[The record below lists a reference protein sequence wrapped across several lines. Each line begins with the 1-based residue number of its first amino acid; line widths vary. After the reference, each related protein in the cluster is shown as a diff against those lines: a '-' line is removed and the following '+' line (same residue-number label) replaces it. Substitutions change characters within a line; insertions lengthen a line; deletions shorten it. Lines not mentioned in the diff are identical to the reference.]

1 MAGNGLTHE
10 DAADAAK
17 ADPTG
22 STAFLRQA
30 HRNNWQRYL
39 AALDPAGPAGRRGWD
54 LILLTASD
62 DGQAAAYRWQ
72 LDWRGEAGLLPA
84 TARFAVV
91 PDPGGRRIGSG
102 RATLAGLAEA
112 RDSQRTLIIHSGGDS
127 KRLPHCSAPG
137 KLFAR
142 VPRTL
147 PDGRA
152 STVFDEFLISLAGLA
167 ELLPPG
173 ALVASGDVLL
183 VFDHLQLTFA
193 RPGVAGVA
201 AATPVEMGLKHG
213 VYVTDAAGHAGTG
226 REGRAVTDSMGHTVT
241 GGGAHT
247 ASGGGD
253 HRVVAYLHKPGRDEL
268 EAWGAIRDGTV
279 QLDTGLVWFDGP
291 TIGRLLRLA
300 EAPGIQEAPLNLY
313 GDLLLPL
320 SASTD
325 YDAYL
330 ADTSDGPATP
340 AVQAARRVI
349 WDRLR
354 GTPFTVERLEP
365 AVFVHFGS
373 SAEYW
378 RMAAGDPSLAG
389 LCGWEREAASY
400 ATDAACDKSW
410 VLINAAVEAPC
421 TPGPVPLLV
430 TDSLLT
436 GELSWEGA
444 GIIAGVHSTQP
455 IRLPAGTVLDQL
467 PLEGCVATRLFGL
480 YDDPKAGPADGRGT
494 FLNRPW
500 AEWLAASGITPET
513 LWPGMDPARATL
525 WNARLFPCH
534 ADREESLVLALPLA
548 DPAAAP
554 PGWREHWERAER
566 TSLGQSYAQSDRAG
580 LLAETTGLEEHVAA
594 RRFLAGVAAERPAA
608 AVVPLLGRKRL
619 LAGSAA
625 RAGQWLAAADPLLQM
640 RGYFALGQATGD
652 PGWTD
657 RAFETLAAM
666 IAGATIA
673 ATTTPTPAQ
682 APGAA
687 HAAPPAIAARQAT
700 GNRARAFP
708 VHRVAAAARI
718 DLGGGWTDTPPYS
731 IERGGTV
738 LNAALTLN
746 GVHPI
751 FAEAAL
757 LPEPRLVLES
767 RDLDVAIEPRTVGEV
782 LRHADPS
789 DPFSLHKA
797 SLVLSGIVP
806 PDTDPAAPLAEV
818 LARLGG
824 GVRLTTGASIPRG
837 SGLGTSSIL
846 AGAVLASLERLL
858 ADLGLSRTL
867 TQQAA
872 TRQSELQPAERQNAG
887 ARQAWTPDIPRLFDQ
902 VLCLEQ
908 MLTTG
913 GGWQDQAGG
922 LTGGIKL
929 VTTRPGLPQRLQ
941 VAPVELSPAVR
952 AELGR
957 RLMLVYT
964 GQQRLAKDLLRHIMG
979 RWMARDPE
987 MVWILDEIARLA
999 VAMRDALLAGDV
1011 DGFGALLGEHWE
1023 VNKRMD
1029 PGCTN
1034 PFIDGLFETMR
1045 PCIHGGKLAGAG
1057 GGGFA
1062 FVIGRGGDCVEAL
1075 SAALARR
1082 YPGTRV
1088 AVWPCAIPVDGVRVE
1103 DNA

>member
-1 MAGNGLTHE
+1 M
-10 DAADAAK
+10 
-17 ADPTG
+17 
-22 STAFLRQA
+22 
-30 HRNNWQRYL
+30 
-39 AALDPAGPAGRRGWD
+39 
-54 LILLTASD
+54 
-62 DGQAAAYRWQ
+62 
-72 LDWRGEAGLLPA
+72 
-84 TARFAVV
+84 

-102 RATLAGLAEA
+102 RATLAGLAAA

-127 KRLPHCSAPG
+127 KRLPHCSASG

-167 ELLPPG
+167 GLLPPG

-193 RPGVAGVA
+193 LPGVAGVA

-213 VYVTDAAGHAGTG
+213 VYVTED
-226 REGRAVTDSMGHTVT
+226 
-241 GGGAHT
+241 GGPRGMATH
-247 ASGGGD
+247 D

-268 EAWGAIRDGTV
+268 ASWNAIRDDTV

-320 SASTD
+320 SASTE
-325 YDAYL
+325 YEAYL

-378 RMAAGDPSLAG
+378 RMAAGDPSLAE
-389 LCGWEREAASY
+389 LCGWERQAASY
-400 ATDAACDKSW
+400 APAGAATPASGDDRPW
-410 VLINAAVEAPC
+410 VLVNAAIEAPC
-421 TPGPVPLLV
+421 TPGPAPLLV
-430 TDSLLT
+430 TDSLLA
-436 GELSWEGA
+436 GELRWEGA
-444 GIIAGVHSTQP
+444 GIIAGVHSAQP
-455 IRLPAGTVLDQL
+455 IRLPPGTVLDQL

-500 AEWLAASGITPET
+500 AEWLAAAGVAAET
-513 LWPGMDPARATL
+513 LWPGIAPAGATL
-525 WNARLFPCH
+525 WNARLFPLH
-534 ADREESLVLALPLA
+534 AQREESLALALPLG
-548 DPAAAP
+548 DPVAAP
-554 PGWREHWERAER
+554 PGWRERWEATPR
-566 TSLGQSYAQSDRAG
+566 TSLAESYAQSDRAG
-580 LLAETTGLEEHVAA
+580 LLAATAGLEEHVAG
-594 RRFLAGVAAERPAA
+594 RRFLAGVLAERPAA
-608 AVVPLLGRKRL
+608 EVVPLLGRRGL

-625 RAGQWLAAADPLLQM
+625 RAAGWLAEADPLVQI

-657 RAFETLAAM
+657 RAFATLATM
-666 IAGATIA
+666 IAA
-673 ATTTPTPAQ
+673 ATPAPAGADVAATRASSSTASVATTRVRRRPAV
-682 APGAA
+682 
-687 HAAPPAIAARQAT
+687 ARHEDDL
-700 GNRARAFP
+700 P

-718 DLGGGWTDTPPYS
+718 DLGGGWSDTPPYS

-746 GVHPI
+746 GIHPI

-767 RDLDVAIEPRTVGEV
+767 RDLDVAIEPRTAGEV
-782 LRHADPS
+782 LHHADPA

-806 PDTDPAAPLAEV
+806 PGADPAAPIAEV
-818 LARLGG
+818 LAPLGR

-846 AGAVLASLERLL
+846 AGAVLASLDRLL
-858 ADLGLSRTL
+858 V
-867 TQQAA
+867 AA
-872 TRQSELQPAERQNAG
+872 GEREDSPRE
-887 ARQAWTPDIPRLFDQ
+887 ARSGRAWAPDIPQLFDQ

-941 VAPVELSPAVR
+941 VTPVELSPAVR

-987 MVWILDEIARLA
+987 MVSILGEIARLA
-999 VAMRDALLAGDV
+999 LAMRDALLAGDV
-1011 DGFGALLGEHWE
+1011 DRFGELLGEHWE
-1023 VNKRMD
+1023 INKRMD

-1062 FVIGRGGDCVEAL
+1062 FVIGRGGDCVASL

-1088 AVWPCAIPVDGVRVE
+1088 AVWPCAIPEDGLRVDG
-1103 DNA
+1103 DTG

>member
-1 MAGNGLTHE
+1 M
-10 DAADAAK
+10 
-17 ADPTG
+17 
-22 STAFLRQA
+22 
-30 HRNNWQRYL
+30 
-39 AALDPAGPAGRRGWD
+39 
-54 LILLTASD
+54 
-62 DGQAAAYRWQ
+62 
-72 LDWRGEAGLLPA
+72 
-84 TARFAVV
+84 
-91 PDPGGRRIGSG
+91 
-102 RATLAGLAEA
+102 
-112 RDSQRTLIIHSGGDS
+112 
-127 KRLPHCSAPG
+127 
-137 KLFAR
+137 
-142 VPRTL
+142 PRTL

-213 VYVTDAAGHAGTG
+213 VYVTARMGGYAGTESSG
-226 REGRAVTDSMGHTVT
+226 PRGIA
-241 GGGAHT
+241 AH
-247 ASGGGD
+247 D
-253 HRVVAYLHKPGRDEL
+253 HRVVAYLHKPDRDEL
-268 EAWGAIRDGTV
+268 AAWDAIRDGTV
-279 QLDTGLVWFDGP
+279 QLDTGLVWFDSP

-300 EAPGIQEAPLNLY
+300 EAPGIREAPLNLY

-320 SASTD
+320 SASTE
-325 YDAYL
+325 YEAYL

-354 GTPFTVERLEP
+354 DTPFTVERLEP

-378 RMAAGDPSLAG
+378 RMAAGDPALAD
-389 LCGWEREAASY
+389 LCGWERQTASY
-400 ATDAACDKSW
+400 ASAGAAAPADVDDRPW
-410 VLINAAVEAPC
+410 VLVNAAIEADC
-421 TPGPVPLLV
+421 TPGLARLLV
-430 TDSLLT
+430 TDSLLA

-444 GIIAGVHSTQP
+444 GIIAGVYSAQP
-455 IRLPAGTVLDQL
+455 IRLPPDTVLDQL

-480 YDDPKAGPADGRGT
+480 HDDPKAGPADGRGT

-500 AEWLAASGITPET
+500 PEWLAAADIAAET
-513 LWPGMDPARATL
+513 LWPGIALAEATL
-525 WNARLFPCH
+525 WNARLFPLH
-534 ADREESLVLALPLA
+534 AHREESLALALPLG

-554 PGWREHWERAER
+554 PGWRERWEAAPR
-566 TSLGQSYAQSDRAG
+566 TSLAESYAQSDRAG
-580 LLAETTGLEEHVAA
+580 LLTATAGLEEHVAG
-594 RRFLAGVAAERPAA
+594 RRFLAGVLAERPAA
-608 AVVPLLGRKRL
+608 EVVPLLGRKNL
-619 LAGSAA
+619 LAGSAT
-625 RAGQWLAAADPLLQM
+625 RAAGWLAEADPLVQI
-640 RGYFALGQATGD
+640 RGFIALGQATGERK
-652 PGWTD
+652 WTD
-657 RAFETLAAM
+657 RAFATLAGM
-666 IAGATIA
+666 IA
-673 ATTTPTPAQ
+673 ATTPAPD
-682 APGAA
+682 AAEA
-687 HAAPPAIAARQAT
+687 HADTRTSSPLAPATTTPKRRRPATAT
-700 GNRARAFP
+700 HEEALP

-757 LPEPRLVLES
+757 MPEPRLVLES
-767 RDLDVAIEPRTVGEV
+767 RDLDVAIEPRTAGEV
-782 LRHADPS
+782 LHYADPA

-806 PDTDPAAPLAEV
+806 STADPTAPIAEV
-818 LARLGG
+818 LAHLGR

-846 AGAVLASLERLL
+846 AGAVLASLDRLM
-858 ADLGLSRTL
+858 
-867 TQQAA
+867 
-872 TRQSELQPAERQNAG
+872 AG
-887 ARQAWTPDIPRLFDQ
+887 AAEDEDSPKEARSDRAWTPDIPRLFDQ

-929 VTTRPGLPQRLQ
+929 VTTRPGLPQRLEM
-941 VAPVELSPAVR
+941 APVELSPAVR
-952 AELGR
+952 AELG

-987 MVWILDEIARLA
+987 MVSILAEIARLA

-1011 DGFGALLGEHWE
+1011 DGFGELLGEHWE
-1023 VNKRMD
+1023 INKRMD

-1062 FVIGRGGDCVEAL
+1062 FVIGRGDHCMDVL
-1075 SAALARR
+1075 SDALARR

-1088 AVWPCAIPVDGVRVE
+1088 AVWPCAIPEDGLRVQRVT
-1103 DNA
+1103 A